1 MMNKSKNKIEWLAV
15 IIIMAILIPMFWNMI
30 VEYQE
35 CSYQGGVYVR
45 SLFWFTCI
53 K

>member
-1 MMNKSKNKIEWLAV
+1 MNKSKNKIEWSGV
-15 IIIMAILIPMFWNMI
+15 IIIMLILTLVFWGLFSG
-30 VEYQE
+30 YQDCAYE
-35 CSYQGGVYVR
+35 NGVYVR

>member
-1 MMNKSKNKIEWLAV
+1 MV
-15 IIIMAILIPMFWNMI
+15 ILTVIFYSLFSG
-30 VEYQE
+30 YQE
-35 CSYQGGVYVR
+35 CMYDGGTYVR

>member
-1 MMNKSKNKIEWLAV
+1 MSRNKSKIDWLAV
-15 IIIMAILIPMFWNMI
+15 IITMAIFSAILSFLFSG
-30 VEYQE
+30 YQE
-35 CSYQGGVYVR
+35 CMYDGGAYVR